1 MRKTN
6 FFLLASIVLVLLNNL
21 FLYAQTPADVTTI
34 KICAL
39 RVQFQPDDNL
49 LTTGNGLF
57 MVDSVTTDPY
67 AIDPA
72 PHNKQYFEDQITAA
86 ANYFK
91 KVSKG
96 RLLIEGD
103 VFPAEEYGAFQLPK
117 PMGDYNPNTTDE
129 EINKGISQLFVDA
142 IQAAD
147 QSGAVD
153 FTQYDLVVV
162 FHAGVGR
169 DVELGYDPT
178 PQDIP
183 S

>member
-1 MRKTN
+1 
-6 FFLLASIVLVLLNNL
+6 
-21 FLYAQTPADVTTI
+21 
-34 KICAL
+34 
-39 RVQFQPDDNL
+39 
-49 LTTGNGLF
+49 
-57 MVDSVTTDPY
+57 
-67 AIDPA
+67 
-72 PHNKQYFEDQITAA
+72 
-86 ANYFK
+86 
-91 KVSKG
+91 
-96 RLLIEGD
+96 
-103 VFPAEEYGAFQLPK
+103 
-117 PMGDYNPNTTDE
+117 MGDYNPNTTDE

-183 S
+183 SLYLSKSFLQKALGAEFDGIAVNNGQTKIFNGILLPETQNQEGYQIALNGFLVSNIGSYLGLYDLFSPGTQKAALAVLA